1 MTVLYQNH
9 PASPTAPAR
18 MAFNVALSDTT
29 DQPRASKAFRAGKPG
44 TIRLTPVE
52 MLDGTFIDH
61 PVLDGEVVSLMVKR
75 FWVTG
80 TTAGMTI
87 IGYSD

>member
-9 PASPTAPAR
+9 PASPMAPAR
-18 MAFNVALSDTT
+18 MAFAVALSDTV
-29 DQPRASKAFRAGKPG
+29 DQARPSKAFRAGKPG

-52 MLDGTFIDH
+52 MPDGSFLDH

-75 FWVTG
+75 FWATG
-80 TTAGMTI
+80 TTSGMTI